1 MKSVKFSASHSCKR
15 IGVHCINMIDAMGRG
30 ICSIMAF
37 VSLIALDG
45 WLFRLGGFAICF
57 VLICLI
63 IFLADWLKAKI
74 Q

>member
-1 MKSVKFSASHSCKR
+1 
-15 IGVHCINMIDAMGRG
+15 MIDAMGRG

-45 WLFRLGGFAICF
+45 WLFKLGGFAICF